1 MRLISPAIKM
11 ICKSLKHALS
21 LKTILLT
28 GNIGIRFKE
37 TDHIVDDIVK
47 FLNAKYI
54 MENRENIDDLA
65 KFLLSKNVMET
76 RSQEEVAKLVKDIK
90 EKNLI

>member
-11 ICKSLKHALS
+11 ICKALKHALS

-28 GNIGIRFKE
+28 GNIGIKHKE
-37 TDHIVDDIVK
+37 TNHIVDDIVK
-47 FLNAKYI
+47 FLNAKYVI
-54 MENRENIDDLA
+54 ENREDIDNLA
-65 KFLLSKNVMET
+65 KFLLPKNAIET
-76 RSQEEVAKLVKDIK
+76 RSLEEVAKLVKEVK